1 MKGKK
6 PKLREAI
13 ASALDFPEEIT
24 GETKVTASGRNSLSI
39 ENYKAILEYD
49 DNVIRIKAPEFIIA
63 VVGCNLSICA
73 VTDCDIYICGKI
85 TEIRW
90 E

>member
-1 MKGKK
+1 MKNKNI
-6 PKLREAI
+6 REAL
-13 ASALDFPEEIT
+13 ASALDFPEEAT

-39 ENYKAILEYD
+39 ENYKSILEYD
-49 DNVIRIKAPEFIIA
+49 NNVIRIMTPESIIA
-63 VVGCNLSICA
+63 VIGCGLSICA